1 MNQNA
6 HAHLLFS
13 YQIHLVSSFPIGI
26 VELIK
31 VQSIRLKM
39 VLILKVLSLLVSLV
53 IVEINSAPVTSDF
66 IKFGE
71 SRKLKD
77 FQIDFKKRNKRYNL
91 LGPNKWETKKLSY
104 HVSKYSQKIPDY
116 IVDIELRRA
125 FDVWSEHID
134 LEFHL
139 ESSDVVEIDIR

>member
-1 MNQNA
+1 M
-6 HAHLLFS
+6 
-13 YQIHLVSSFPIGI
+13 SF
-26 VELIK
+26 
-31 VQSIRLKM
+31 
-39 VLILKVLSLLVSLV
+39 V
-53 IVEINSAPVTSDF
+53 IVEIINAAPASTDF
-66 IKFGE
+66 IKLGE

-104 HVSKYSQKIPDY
+104 HVSKYSEKIPDY

-125 FDVWSEHID
+125 FDTWSEHID

-139 ESSDVVEIDIR
+139 ESEETVEIDIR

>member
-1 MNQNA
+1 MKCTFIIFIKKN
-6 HAHLLFS
+6 HF
-13 YQIHLVSSFPIGI
+13 VSSFPIGI

-31 VQSIRLKM
+31 VQLITLKM
-39 VLILKVLSLLVSLV
+39 VLILKVVLMLMSFV

-104 HVSKYSQKIPDY
+104 HVSKYSQTIPDY
-116 IVDIELRRA
+116 IVDIELKRA

-139 ESSDVVEIDIR
+139 ESSEVVEIDIR